1 MEAISQYTGVQLSLF
16 TDYFLKCKAED
27 IPKRWNYHMKI
38 QALVHGLKQI
48 VLKKFGGH
56 KEIQVFNNTK
66 MNLR

>member
-1 MEAISQYTGVQLSLF
+1 
-16 TDYFLKCKAED
+16 
-27 IPKRWNYHMKI
+27 MKI